1 MQLFRLLAIA
11 SMFLTACSPS
21 DNEPAPQ
28 AKEPESETPAIV
40 ADTVYTNG
48 KIYTVNESQP
58 WAEAF
63 AIKDGEF
70 LAVGTADDVA
80 GVTADTTKVID
91 LGGKVVLPGFIDLH
105 HHLLTVADGTSHLA
119 LQNPDDADAML
130 AEIKAYADANPDL
143 PFVRGELWNLGVF
156 PNDSPRKELLDAI
169 VPDRPV
175 YILSQSG
182 HSAWVNSKALEVAGV
197 DKNTPQTSKII
208 FDTDPETGE
217 LSGTLREYGMAFVLQ
232 HLPKTASSSMVP
244 RIKELSLEF
253 SQGGF
258 TSLQLAEGR
267 PHHVQAARMAEEQG
281 DLTVR
286 LFPCWEWQS
295 HYSAFTDEEM
305 AEVMVNWPDYQ
316 SDMIDTRCVKIFAD
330 GGPDSFTSLLFDDY
344 VGRPG
349 FKGQTHRSQEALY
362 EAVRQFNEDGLNVH
376 IHALGDATGAQVID
390 VYADVR
396 KANGNTDA
404 VLHLAHAWMTRPE
417 DIQRLA
423 EIEGTTI
430 DFSPGLNYRHP
441 TTEFTFVPPI
451 GEERYQKLFNVQSAI
466 KTGIPVGF
474 GSDYPSLLDPRFTN
488 GFTQMQSWITRVD
501 PFDQSKVPLNPEQAI
516 TLEQA
521 IRGFTLDGAASLGF
535 DWPDKV
541 GSIEAGK
548 LADFI
553 VVDRDVFV
561 FPVTDLHETLV
572 VKTVV
577 GGEVVYSR
585 H

>member
-1 MQLFRLLAIA
+1 MRLFCLPVVIA
-11 SMFLTACSPS
+11 TFLVACSPS
-21 DNEPAPQ
+21 GNESKPQ
-28 AKEPESETPAIV
+28 VKKHKSNTPSIV
-40 ADTVYTNG
+40 ADAVYTNG
-48 KIYTVNESQP
+48 KIYTVDETRP
-58 WAEAF
+58 WAEAV
-63 AIKDGEF
+63 AIKDGKF
-70 LAVGTADDVA
+70 VVVGSAADVNA
-80 GVTADTTKVID
+80 MTGEGTEIVD
-91 LGGKVVLPGFIDLH
+91 LGGKMVLPGFIDLH

-119 LQNPDDADAML
+119 IQNPGNADAML

-182 HSAWVNSKALEVAGV
+182 HSAWVNSKALQMAGV
-197 DKNTPQTSKII
+197 DKDTPQTSKVI

-217 LSGTLREYGMAFVLQ
+217 VSGTIREYGMAFVLR
-232 HLPKTASSSMVP
+232 HLPRTEPSAMLP
-244 RIKELSLEF
+244 RIKELSSEF
-253 SQGGF
+253 AQGGF

-281 DLTVR
+281 ALTVR

-344 VGRPG
+344 SGRPG
-349 FKGQTHRSQEALY
+349 FKGQTHRTQEALY
-362 EAVRQFNEDGLNVH
+362 AAVRQFNEDGLNVL

-390 VYADVR
+390 VFADVR

-474 GSDYPSLLDPRFTN
+474 GSDYPSMLDPRFTN
-488 GFTQMQSWITRVD
+488 GFTQMQSWITRID
-501 PFDQSKVPLNPEQAI
+501 PFDQSKEPLNPDQAI

-535 DWPDKV
+535 DWPDKI
-541 GSIEAGK
+541 GSIEVGK
-548 LADFI
+548 LADF
-553 VVDRDVFV
+553 VVIDKNVFEV
-561 FPVTDLHETLV
+561 PVTDLHETRVL
-572 VKTVV
+572 KTVV
-577 GGEVVYSR
+577 GGEVIYE
-585 H
+585 